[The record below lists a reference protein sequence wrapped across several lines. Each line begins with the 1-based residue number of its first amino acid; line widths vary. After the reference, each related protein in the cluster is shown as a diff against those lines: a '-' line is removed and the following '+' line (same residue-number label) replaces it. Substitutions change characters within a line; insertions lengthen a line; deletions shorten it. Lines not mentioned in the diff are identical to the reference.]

1 MATVGTF
8 GSSCLFD
15 CSLATARPQTRG
27 HCSALHSSVAICH
40 GRPGVDQSSPLV
52 PVCHGRP
59 GVDQSSPLVP
69 VCHVFLFQLL
79 NSRSF
84 FLFVSPFV
92 ASPVDWS
99 FCSVY
104 HIVSDMSLVSG
115 RSTPA
120 KSGISQCFFYSFNSR
135 KLLQFFHLFYV
146 SSAGCAL
153 HCIGCI

>member
-52 PVCHGRP
+52 PVCH
-59 GVDQSSPLVP
+59 
-69 VCHVFLFQLL
+69 VFLFQLL

-104 HIVSDMSLVSG
+104 HIVSDLSLVSG